1 MLSEKKPD
9 RLLSWFLFG
18 RQPLNKVVGLVSG
31 YSEYSFVATRCMN
44 ARTVCTFTLRCV
56 DMFIFNVPL
65 KRFRT
70 LTQIWRPRLRLHR
83 FACRFVQE
91 RMEGTC
97 EFAADSYL
105 GKNSL
110 LNLDRTAGLGHV
122 YRALDTAIMAR

>member
-1 MLSEKKPD
+1 MLSEKNPD

-56 DMFIFNVPL
+56 DMFIFNVTL

-70 LTQIWRPRLRLHR
+70 LTQIWRPRLRRHR

-91 RMEGTC
+91 RMEGTLF
-97 EFAADSYL
+97 ENA
-105 GKNSL
+105 
-110 LNLDRTAGLGHV
+110 
-122 YRALDTAIMAR
+122 